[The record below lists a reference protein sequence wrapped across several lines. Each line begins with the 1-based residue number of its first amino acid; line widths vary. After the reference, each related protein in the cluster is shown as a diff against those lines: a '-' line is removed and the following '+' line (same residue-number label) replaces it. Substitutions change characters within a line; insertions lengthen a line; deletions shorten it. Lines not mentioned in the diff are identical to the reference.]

1 MGKLGRFLS
10 QLDGFVDGATL
21 AFDSATGRDQFA
33 ARIAG
38 PLRFAM
44 APILWRLA
52 ISKPSSSAPL
62 IYLVAGEHSGDN
74 LAGRLMAALKKRAR
88 GKVQFTGVGGPAM
101 EAQGLTSLYPL
112 SDLAVMGFAEIIP
125 HLPRLIRRLRETSA
139 DIVAKQPDLVV
150 TVDSPGFSLRLAQRL
165 RGSGISAIHYVAPQL
180 WAWSPG
186 RGRKLSSL
194 FDHVMAL
201 LPFEPE
207 FFTRYDVDCTYVGHP
222 VLESGADRGD
232 GKAFRAGHALPS
244 DATLI
249 SVLPGSR
256 STEINRLLPVF
267 GAGLAMV
274 AAERD
279 NVTAV
284 IATVDAVRE
293 TVAAATKDWPFST
306 IVVTDPPEKFDA
318 FAASDVALTKSG
330 TITLELAL
338 ARLPMVVCYR
348 VSRLTAFLARRL
360 ISVTNVALVNLMAGR
375 QIVPELLQDDCTP
388 EHVRDEILNL
398 LDDKAGRAEQ
408 IKGFD
413 EVVKRL
419 GKPTPKPSERA
430 ADFLL
435 QWLKQNR
442 KTKAAAKG

>member
-1 MGKLGRFLS
+1 
-10 QLDGFVDGATL
+10 
-21 AFDSATGRDQFA
+21 
-33 ARIAG
+33 
-38 PLRFAM
+38 
-44 APILWRLA
+44 
-52 ISKPSSSAPL
+52 
-62 IYLVAGEHSGDN
+62 
-74 LAGRLMAALKKRAR
+74 MAALKKRSGGEVR
-88 GKVQFTGVGGPAM
+88 FTGVGGPSM
-101 EAQGLTSLYPL
+101 EAQGLTSLFPL

-125 HLPRLIRRLRETSA
+125 HLPRLIRRLRETAS
-139 DIVAKQPDLVV
+139 DIVKQKPDLVV

-165 RGSGISAIHYVAPQL
+165 RGSGIPVIHYVAPQL
-180 WAWSPG
+180 WAWLPG

-232 GKAFRAGHALPS
+232 GKAFRAKHDLAS

-267 GAGLAMV
+267 GAGLAKV
-274 AAERD
+274 AGERD

-284 IATVDAVRE
+284 ISTVDAVRDA
-293 TVAAATKDWPFST
+293 VAAATKDWPIET
-306 IVVTDPPEKFDA
+306 IVVTDQAEKFDG

-388 EHVRDEILNL
+388 EHVRDEILKL
-398 LDDKAGRAEQ
+398 LNGDTLRADQ

-435 QWLKQNR
+435 QWLKQH
-442 KTKAAAKG
+442 KQPTASAKA

>member
-1 MGKLGRFLS
+1 
-10 QLDGFVDGATL
+10 
-21 AFDSATGRDQFA
+21 
-33 ARIAG
+33 
-38 PLRFAM
+38 
-44 APILWRLA
+44 
-52 ISKPSSSAPL
+52 
-62 IYLVAGEHSGDN
+62 
-74 LAGRLMAALKKRAR
+74 MAALKKRSG
-88 GKVQFTGVGGPAM
+88 GKVRFTGVGGPAM
-101 EAQGLTSLYPL
+101 EAQGLTSLFPL
-112 SDLAVMGFAEIIP
+112 KDLAVMGFVEIVP
-125 HLPRLIRRLRETSA
+125 HLPRLIRRLRETAA
-139 DIVAKQPDLVV
+139 DIVERKPDLVV

-165 RGSGISAIHYVAPQL
+165 RGSGIPVIHYVAPQL

-207 FFTRYDVDCTYVGHP
+207 FFTRYEVDCTYVGHP
-222 VLESGADRGD
+222 VLESGADRGNAE
-232 GKAFRAGHALPS
+232 AFFAKHSIEP
-244 DATLI
+244 DTTLV

-267 GAGLAMV
+267 GEGLAMV
-274 AAERD
+274 AAERP

-293 TVAAATKDWPFST
+293 TVAAAAKDWPIET
-306 IVVTDPPEKFDA
+306 IVVTDQAEKFDG

-388 EHVRDEILNL
+388 ERVRDEVLGL
-398 LDDKAGRAEQ
+398 LGDDAQRAEQ

-442 KTKAAAKG
+442 QSTGRSAVGAADS

>member
-1 MGKLGRFLS
+1 M
-10 QLDGFVDGATL
+10 
-21 AFDSATGRDQFA
+21 
-33 ARIAG
+33 
-38 PLRFAM
+38 
-44 APILWRLA
+44 
-52 ISKPSSSAPL
+52 
-62 IYLVAGEHSGDN
+62 AGEHSGDN
-74 LAGRLMAALKKRAR
+74 LAGRLMAALKKRSGGEVR
-88 GKVQFTGVGGPAM
+88 FTGVGGPSM
-101 EAQGLTSLYPL
+101 EAQGLTSLFPL

-125 HLPRLIRRLRETSA
+125 HLPRLIRRLRETAS
-139 DIVAKQPDLVV
+139 DIVKQKPDLVV

-165 RGSGISAIHYVAPQL
+165 RGSGIPVIHYVAPQL
-180 WAWSPG
+180 WAWLPG

-232 GKAFRAGHALPS
+232 GKAFRAKHDLAS

-267 GAGLAMV
+267 GAGLAKV
-274 AAERD
+274 AGERD

-284 IATVDAVRE
+284 ISTVDAVRDA
-293 TVAAATKDWPFST
+293 VAAATKDWPIET
-306 IVVTDPPEKFDA
+306 IVVTDQAEKFDG

-388 EHVRDEILNL
+388 EHVRDEILKL
-398 LDDKAGRAEQ
+398 LNGDTLRADQ

-435 QWLKQNR
+435 QWLKQH
-442 KTKAAAKG
+442 KQPTASAKA

>member
-1 MGKLGRFLS
+1 
-10 QLDGFVDGATL
+10 
-21 AFDSATGRDQFA
+21 
-33 ARIAG
+33 
-38 PLRFAM
+38 
-44 APILWRLA
+44 
-52 ISKPSSSAPL
+52 
-62 IYLVAGEHSGDN
+62 
-74 LAGRLMAALKKRAR
+74 MAALKKRSG
-88 GKVQFTGVGGPAM
+88 GKVRFAGIGGPAM
-101 EAQGLTSLYPL
+101 QAQGLNSLYPL

-125 HLPRLIRRLRETSA
+125 HLPRLIRRLRETAA
-139 DIVAKQPDLVV
+139 DIVKQKPDLVV
-150 TVDSPGFSLRLAQRL
+150 TVDSPGFSLRLAGRL
-165 RGSGISAIHYVAPQL
+165 RGSGIPVIHYVAPQL

-194 FDHVMAL
+194 FAHVMAL

-232 GKAFRAGHALPS
+232 GKAFRAKHGIAP

-256 STEINRLLPVF
+256 STEIERLLPVF
-267 GAGLAMV
+267 GAGLTMV
-274 AAERD
+274 AAARP
-279 NVTAV
+279 NVVIV
-284 IATVDAVRE
+284 IATVEAVRE
-293 TVAAATKDWPFST
+293 TVVAATGDWPFKT

-318 FAASDVALTKSG
+318 FAASQVALTKSG

-360 ISVTNVALVNLMAGR
+360 ISVTNVALVNLLAGR
-375 QIVPELLQDDCTP
+375 QIVPELLQDDCTA
-388 EHVRDEILNL
+388 ERVRDEVLGL
-398 LDDKAGRAEQ
+398 LSDDARRAEQ

-442 KTKAAAKG
+442 RSAVSAPDS